1 MDATYRLRRIMM
13 KKMIMICVIL
23 ISVAGLAGAAPT
35 YTITF
40 DEFPLGT
47 MIDTQYAPLGVVF
60 LPGDVTPRLPQISEN
75 LAMPTQPILRATGE
89 PDLYIFQGDFY
100 VQFTTAATDV
110 QFISG
115 YWDSIGSGVIKAYDP
130 YGNLLASLSNTTTGV
145 NTTDLSALGKIGMIY
160 FNSVDDGAGADFDNL
175 SFSPVPAPGAIVL
188 GGIGV
193 GLISWLRRRRTL

>member
-1 MDATYRLRRIMM
+1 MM

-23 ISVAGLAGAAPT
+23 IGVAGLAGAAPT

-89 PDLYIFQGDFY
+89 PDIYMFQGDFY
-100 VQFTTAATDV
+100 IQFPSPVVDV

-115 YWDSIGSGVIKAYDP
+115 YWDAIGTGVIEAYGP

-160 FNSVDDGAGADFDNL
+160 FNSVGDGAGADLDNL
-175 SFSPVPAPGAIVL
+175 SFSPIPAPGAIVL

>member
-1 MDATYRLRRIMM
+1 M
-13 KKMIMICVIL
+13 KKILMICVIL
-23 ISVAGLAGAAPT
+23 IGVAELASAAPT

-60 LPGDVTPRLPQISEN
+60 IPGDVTPRLPQISEN

-89 PDLYIFQGDFY
+89 PDFYMFQGDFY
-100 VQFTTAATDV
+100 VRFPSPVVDV

-115 YWDSIGSGVIKAYDP
+115 YWDTIGAGIIKAYGP
-130 YGNLLASLSNTTTGV
+130 YGNLLATLSNTTTGV

-160 FNSVDDGAGADFDNL
+160 FNSVADGAGADFDNL